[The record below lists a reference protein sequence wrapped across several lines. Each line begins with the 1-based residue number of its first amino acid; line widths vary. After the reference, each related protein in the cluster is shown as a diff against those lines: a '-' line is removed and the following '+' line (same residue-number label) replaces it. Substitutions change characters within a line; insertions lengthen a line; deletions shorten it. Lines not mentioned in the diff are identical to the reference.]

1 MSPDSTSLRVI
12 RRLAEFMTRVS
23 ITNAPVEWRDLS
35 FRQIKAAV
43 ESEVLDFSPN
53 VSDLACFPYPRLF
66 VYVWTVLHL
75 EDESRSFAA
84 LQSQWFKWIALDE
97 VAQIESS
104 VSIKY
109 DLQAFLTPH
118 RQIFVDGLIKDIIKL
133 DMQNVAAIIVTS
145 LLDSETRKSLLG
157 RPKPQSQDLLDV
169 LQELLNSLPLHD
181 VRPRILLA
189 TYQISKRTGLYPKTL
204 QLSGVEALQQSEN
217 RGSFGD
223 IWKGN
228 FSGTLVAIKVM
239 RHSDAERSVL
249 LKTFIGEAILWRE
262 LSHPNVLSFHGIHL
276 WSKDGRICLVSPWME
291 NGNLVSYL
299 KDHSDADRLSLALDV
314 ARGLEY
320 LHSFDP
326 PIIHGDLKGN
336 NILITSNL
344 RACVADFGLGKFIQT
359 DALCQFTPSTTLP
372 GALMWCAPELVTEDR
387 PTITLASDVY
397 ALGCVFYEIFAG
409 KVRFAHLTNF
419 LHLVTAISSGTIPE
433 RPEGIDDNIWGI
445 ILQCWSLNP
454 ASRPTTQRILE
465 TLLAIR
471 EHHDGRKSPPSRPV
485 LRPIMCDAA
494 HSSANLTETTTT
506 SLSTVASEHLFD
518 YDAMSMTSSTLS
530 VDYITQG
537 DTIVALM
544 GPVGTGK
551 SSFINHAMGRTITAV
566 SHGMAS
572 GTNKIQA
579 FTCSYPDDSGRR
591 IVLVD
596 TPGFDDSE
604 KSDYEILV
612 ALSQWLVQ
620 TYKRQNILTG
630 VLQLHRISDTRMRA
644 TSLRNLKMLKEL
656 CGDNALANVIHVT
669 TCWDRVTEEVGAR
682 REQQLKSEFWNAYI
696 QNGSRIA
703 RFHSDFD
710 SAWQILGLLDVTT
723 PRPLL
728 LQKEMVDQKKKLRQT
743 SAFQSLVD
751 WWKHQ
756 VARRVRKFF
765 S

>member
-12 RRLAEFMTRVS
+12 TKLAEFMTTVS
-23 ITNAPVEWRDLS
+23 LAHAPAGWRDLS
-35 FRQIKAAV
+35 FRQIKATV
-43 ESEVLDFSPN
+43 ESEVLEFSPN

-75 EDESRSFAA
+75 EDNPESFAA

-104 VSIKY
+104 ISIKY

-118 RQIFVDGLIKDIIKL
+118 RQDGLVKDIIEL

-145 LLDSETRKSLLG
+145 LSDSETRRSLLG

-189 TYQISKRTGLYPKTL
+189 TYQISKKTGLYPKTL

-239 RHSDAERSVL
+239 QHSDAERSAL

-299 KDHSDADRLSLALDV
+299 KDHSDADRLALALDV
-314 ARGLEY
+314 AQGLEY

-359 DALCQFTPSTTLP
+359 DAVCQFTPSTTLP
-372 GALMWCAPELVTEDR
+372 GALMWCAPELLTEDR

-409 KVRFAHLTNF
+409 KVRFAHLTKI
-419 LHLVTAISSGTIPE
+419 LHLVTAISSGAIPE

-445 ILQCWSLNP
+445 ILQCWNLNP
-454 ASRPTTQRILE
+454 ASRPTTRRIVE
-465 TLLAIR
+465 VLLAIR
-471 EHHDGRKSPPSRPV
+471 ERHGRKSVSPRPV
-485 LRPIMCDAA
+485 LTPIMCDAA
-494 HSSANLTETTTT
+494 QSYANHTDTM
-506 SLSTVASEHLFD
+506 SLSTVESERLFD
-518 YDAMSMTSSTLS
+518 SDAMSMASSTLS

-551 SSFINHAMGRTITAV
+551 SSFINYAMGRTVAAV
-566 SHGMAS
+566 SHGMDS
-572 GTNKIQA
+572 GTKKIQA
-579 FTCSYPDDSGRR
+579 FTCVHPDGSGRR

-644 TSLRNLKMLKEL
+644 TSLRDLKMVKEL
-656 CGDNALANVIHVT
+656 CGDNALANIIHVT
-669 TCWDRVTEEVGAR
+669 TCWDRVTEEIGAQ

-703 RFHSDFD
+703 RFHSDFR

-756 VARRVRKFF
+756 VVRRVRKFF
-765 S
+765 T